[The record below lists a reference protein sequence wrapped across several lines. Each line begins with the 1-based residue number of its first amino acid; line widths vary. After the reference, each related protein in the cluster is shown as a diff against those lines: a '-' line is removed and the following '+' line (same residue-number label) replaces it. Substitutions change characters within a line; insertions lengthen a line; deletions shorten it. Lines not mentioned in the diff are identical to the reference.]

1 MKIIEVKIKRV
12 GLPRIGMT
20 IAPAG
25 QERARRDTG
34 AFLLED
40 GSGFLLL
47 EDSKQLTPER
57 K

>member
-25 QERARRDTG
+25 QERERRDTG

-47 EDSKQLTPER
+47 EDSKQLTPE
-57 K
+57 KK